1 MSEAA
6 SAPRET
12 RWGAKLNSVD
22 YMRASALF
30 EGDRVRAQHTR
41 FWSLLVL
48 ASTIATA
55 GVVADSTATVIGAMI
70 VAPLMRPIQGTMLST
85 VLGDRR
91 NLIRSILIMIGGVTA
106 AILVGVLFGL
116 VLIQDM
122 SADTNAQIAGRV
134 SPKVVDL
141 IAALATGVVGSIAL
155 LRSDISDTLPGVA
168 IAISLVPPLS
178 VVGLTLESGHWDQ
191 AAGAML
197 LFVTNVAAIL
207 ATGSIVMAAY
217 GFARLRIEM
226 AEDKEAERRRRARAY
241 LTTIVL
247 LLVVS
252 VPLTYSSL
260 QTVERRAR
268 IAQVTNFVD
277 EAAEGTRWSIVSID
291 EREANRILVIVKGQ
305 PPLPD
310 VAAVY
315 DAMEADGL
323 EIGLIDLEFIPAYDF
338 DAENTDA
345 PEG

>member
-1 MSEAA
+1 
-6 SAPRET
+6 
-12 RWGAKLNSVD
+12 
-22 YMRASALF
+22 
-30 EGDRVRAQHTR
+30 
-41 FWSLLVL
+41 
-48 ASTIATA
+48 
-55 GVVADSTATVIGAMI
+55 
-70 VAPLMRPIQGTMLST
+70 
-85 VLGDRR
+85 
-91 NLIRSILIMIGGVTA
+91 
-106 AILVGVLFGL
+106 
-116 VLIQDM
+116 
-122 SADTNAQIAGRV
+122 
-134 SPKVVDL
+134 
-141 IAALATGVVGSIAL
+141 
-155 LRSDISDTLPGVA
+155 
-168 IAISLVPPLS
+168 

-338 DAENTDA
+338 DAENTAA